1 MLDTI
6 LGRAGTLKKPPIAPA
21 GLIILVLLLIAV
33 TSTPVAAADDGNQSA
48 DPPIT
53 LSLSGWGWCANYTV
67 VGNVVLNLNGSV
79 LPRSGTTSVAD
90 LYLTGTLSFN
100 LPNQTD
106 NFDLELRGTKVRSVF
121 FLKQVTGGTA
131 PLIAEFEGTWLDE
144 TNYVACEG
152 RLAVPVPDHVARLYI
167 FVLRTRDVQIP
178 DREGSDWVANV
189 EYVVQRGTLLFDM
202 IADQLGGPNSNV
214 KGIIGGILTRLTAIV
229 RAVRSRL
236 GGPYFT

>member
-6 LGRAGTLKKPPIAPA
+6 MGKSAILKKPPIAPA

-33 TSTPVAAADDGNQSA
+33 TSTPVAADDRNQST
-48 DPPIT
+48 DPSVT
-53 LSLSGWGWCANYTV
+53 LSLSGWGWCANYTE

-90 LYLTGTLSFN
+90 LYLTGTLLFN

-121 FLKQVTGGTA
+121 FLQQVTGGTT
-131 PLIAEFEGTWLDE
+131 PLIAGFEGTWLDE

-167 FVLRTRDVQIP
+167 FVLRTRDAQIP
-178 DREGSDWVANV
+178 QRKQGDWVANV
-189 EYVVQRGTLLFDM
+189 EYVVQQGTLVFNT
-202 IADQLGGPNSNV
+202 IADHIGAQNSNV
-214 KGIIGGILTRLTAIV
+214 KEIVGRILTRLTALA
-229 RAVRSRL
+229 RGARSKL
-236 GGPYFT
+236 GVPYFT